1 MKIFYRLGVLA
12 VCLLVVAALSAVVGK
27 AAVALSTPNSSV
39 INYTLGAGATSSAI
53 TPATNQPVIVIGSNN
68 TTTDF
73 AVSTLTMVHIP
84 GKMLKWVGIEAGS
97 GALTHG
103 GSTSVG
109 SHIVYLDQSDKVS
122 LEVFSADSFVIHNGN
137 STSESGSV
145 KLIW

>member
-1 MKIFYRLGVLA
+1 MKILQRIGVFA
-12 VCLLVVAALSAVVGK
+12 VALLVVAALSGVVGK
-27 AAVALSTPNSSV
+27 AAVTLTTPNSSL

-68 TTTDF
+68 GTTDF

-84 GKMLKWVGIEAGS
+84 GVMLRWVGIEAGT

-103 GSTSVG
+103 GSTTLG
-109 SHIVYLDQSDKVS
+109 SHILYLDQSDKVS

-137 STSESGSV
+137 TASESGTV